1 MKRKGILSQE
11 SLKGIACVTMLIDHT
26 AVVFGLPMW
35 LRVIGRLA
43 FPIYCFLIAE
53 GIAHTRSPG
62 RYFLRLGMMAVLSE
76 PIYDF
81 VLYGGRSLWAHQNV
95 LWLLLLGAL
104 MVEGM
109 GQVQRPVWKVLLM
122 VPCYF
127 IADALHLSYGGNGI
141 LLIALFGLTR
151 GAPGS
156 LWLQAAGMLLINGLM
171 PSAHIGILGV
181 NVSVQLFGAL
191 AMVPIAL
198 YSGEKRTGSRA
209 LSWAFYVFYPLH
221 LLALYGLSLWLR

>member
-1 MKRKGILSQE
+1 MEKKGVLCQE
-11 SLKGIACVTMLIDHT
+11 GLKLIACVTMLVDHT

-43 FPIYCFLIAE
+43 FPIYCFLIVE

-62 RYFLRLGMMAVLSE
+62 RYFLRLGIMAVISE

-104 MVEGM
+104 MVEGLGRVKQPM
-109 GQVQRPVWKVLLM
+109 WKVLLI

-127 IADALHLSYGGNGI
+127 VADALHLSYGGNGI
-141 LLIALFGLTR
+141 LLIALFALTR
-151 GAPGS
+151 ELPGGK
-156 LWLQAAGMLLINGLM
+156 WIQAAGMVLINGLM
-171 PSAHIGILGV
+171 PSAHIALFGAS
-181 NVSVQLFGAL
+181 VSVQLFGAL

-198 YSGEKRTGSRA
+198 YSGQKRTKSKA
-209 LSWAFYVFYPLH
+209 LSWGFYIFYPLH
-221 LLALYGLSLWLR
+221 LLALYGLSLCIR

>member
-1 MKRKGILSQE
+1 MEKKGLLCQE
-11 SLKGIACVTMLIDHT
+11 ALKLVACVTMLIDHT

-43 FPIYCFLIAE
+43 FPIYCFLITE
-53 GIAHTRSPG
+53 GIAHTGSPG
-62 RYFLRLGMMAVLSE
+62 RYFLRLGIMAVISE

-81 VLYGGRSLWAHQNV
+81 VLYSGRSPWAHQNV
-95 LWLLLLGAL
+95 LWLLLLGAV

-109 GQVQRPVWKVLLM
+109 GRVKQPVWKVLLI

-141 LLIALFGLTR
+141 LLMALFALTR
-151 GAPGS
+151 ELPGGK
-156 LWLQAAGMLLINGLM
+156 WIQAVGMVLINGIM
-171 PSAHIGILGV
+171 PSANIRIFGLS
-181 NVSVQLFGAL
+181 VSVQLFGAL

-198 YSGEKRTGSRA
+198 YSGQKRTRSKA
-209 LSWAFYVFYPLH
+209 ISWGFYVFYPLH
-221 LLALYGLSLWLR
+221 LLALYVLFLCIH

>member
-43 FPIYCFLIAE
+43 FPIYCFLLSE
-53 GIAHTRSPG
+53 GVAHTRNIKK
-62 RYFLRLGMMAVLSE
+62 YFLRLGIMAFLSE
-76 PIYDF
+76 PVYDF
-81 VLYGGRSLWAHQNV
+81 VLYGNRNLLAHQNV
-95 LWLLLLGAL
+95 LWLLLLGAVMLAL
-104 MVEGM
+104 MEKAPS
-109 GQVQRPVWKVLLM
+109 PVWKLLPV

-127 IADALHLSYGGNGI
+127 LADLLHLSYAGNGI

-156 LWLQAAGMLLINGLM
+156 LWIQAAGMLLINGIM
-171 PSAHIGILGV
+171 PSAHIGLLGV

-191 AMVPIAL
+191 AMIPIAL

>member
-1 MKRKGILSQE
+1 MKKKGVLCQE
-11 SLKGIACVTMLIDHT
+11 GLKLIACVTMLIDHT

-43 FPIYCFLIAE
+43 FPIYCFLIVE

-62 RYFLRLGMMAVLSE
+62 RYFLRLGIMAVISE

-109 GQVQRPVWKVLLM
+109 GRVKQPVWKVLLI

-141 LLIALFGLTR
+141 LLIALFALTR
-151 GAPGS
+151 ELPGGK
-156 LWLQAAGMLLINGLM
+156 WIQAAGMVLINGLM
-171 PSAHIGILGV
+171 PSAHIGLFGAS
-181 NVSVQLFGAL
+181 VSVQLFGAL

-198 YSGEKRTGSRA
+198 YSGWKRTKSKA
-209 LSWAFYVFYPLH
+209 LSWGFYIFYPLH
-221 LLALYGLSLWLR
+221 LLALYGLFLCIR

>member
-1 MKRKGILSQE
+1 MEKKGLLCQE
-11 SLKGIACVTMLIDHT
+11 ALKLVACVTMLIDHT

-43 FPIYCFLIAE
+43 FPIYCFLITE
-53 GIAHTRSPG
+53 GIAHTGSPG
-62 RYFLRLGMMAVLSE
+62 RYFLRLGTMAVISE

-81 VLYGGRSLWAHQNV
+81 VLYGGRSPWAHQNV
-95 LWLLLLGAL
+95 LWLLLLGAV

-109 GQVQRPVWKVLLM
+109 GRVKQPVWKVLLI

-141 LLIALFGLTR
+141 LLMALFALPR
-151 GAPGS
+151 ELPGEK
-156 LWLQAAGMLLINGLM
+156 WIQAVGMVLINGIM
-171 PSAHIGILGV
+171 PSASIRIFGLS
-181 NVSVQLFGAL
+181 VSVQLFGAL

-198 YSGEKRTGSRA
+198 YSGQKRTRSKA
-209 LSWAFYVFYPLH
+209 ISWGFYIFYPLH
-221 LLALYGLSLWLR
+221 LLALYGLFLCIP

>member
-1 MKRKGILSQE
+1 MEKKGVLCQE
-11 SLKGIACVTMLIDHT
+11 GLKLIACVTMLVDHT

-43 FPIYCFLIAE
+43 FPIYCFLIVE

-62 RYFLRLGMMAVLSE
+62 RYFLRLGIMAVISE

-104 MVEGM
+104 MVEGLGRVKQPM
-109 GQVQRPVWKVLLM
+109 WKVLLI

-127 IADALHLSYGGNGI
+127 VADALHLSYGGNGI
-141 LLIALFGLTR
+141 LLIALFALTR
-151 GAPGS
+151 ELPGEK
-156 LWLQAAGMLLINGLM
+156 WIQTAGMVLLNGLM
-171 PSAHIGILGV
+171 PSAHIALFGAS
-181 NVSVQLFGAL
+181 VSVQLFGAL

-198 YSGEKRTGSRA
+198 YSGQKRTKSKA
-209 LSWAFYVFYPLH
+209 LSWGFYIFYPLH
-221 LLALYGLSLWLR
+221 LLALYGLSLCIR